1 MSHIVLDTNCLIQA
15 LPPKSKY
22 HIIWQRIQEGEDT
35 LYVSNLI
42 LNEYE
47 EILQQLAGEETAK
60 AVIQFILNSS
70 NIRLITPSYKFNL
83 ITADPDDNKFVDCAV
98 AANAKCIVSNDRHFD
113 VLKTIDFP
121 KVDVLNIEEYYILI
135 C

>member
-70 NIRLITPSYKFNL
+70 NIRLITPSYNFNL